1 MADTESGQEK
11 TEPATARRREQARE
25 QGQVPKSMEAN
36 TAVMLLAA
44 LILFYYYAPHFLES
58 LCEIMTYYI
67 QNAAR
72 IPVDTVSFPSL
83 VLTVCVQL
91 ADLLWPFALT
101 FILVAL
107 VINLLQVGLLFSGK
121 VLIPKFNRINPKN
134 GLKRIFS
141 LRGVMETLK
150 SAAKLMVIAPVMY
163 GVVYS
168 EIPILL
174 SLDRMPVRDIF
185 VELGLLT
192 YRMVFRGIIIL
203 LILAIIDYIYQR
215 YDNEQQLRMTKQ
227 EVKDEMKQSQG
238 DPQIRARIRS
248 IQRDIARRRMMGAV
262 PEAEVV
268 VTNPT
273 EYAVALSYKQE
284 KMPAPR
290 IVAKGR
296 GYVAQTIK
304 QIARDHNVPIY
315 EDRLLART
323 LFKLDVGSFIPP
335 ELYRAVAEVLVWVN
349 QITGRYQDVVERHA
363 REQERNTA

>member
-1 MADTESGQEK
+1 
-11 TEPATARRREQARE
+11 
-25 QGQVPKSMEAN
+25 
-36 TAVMLLAA
+36 
-44 LILFYYYAPHFLES
+44 
-58 LCEIMTYYI
+58 
-67 QNAAR
+67 
-72 IPVDTVSFPSL
+72 
-83 VLTVCVQL
+83 
-91 ADLLWPFALT
+91 
-101 FILVAL
+101 
-107 VINLLQVGLLFSGK
+107 
-121 VLIPKFNRINPKN
+121 
-134 GLKRIFS
+134 
-141 LRGVMETLK
+141 METLK

-284 KMPAPR
+284 KMPAPK